1 MAIEWQH
8 KKSPRGY
15 TGKAM
20 PDLKFNL
27 EDDISISDLR
37 KVDEWEARLSKA
49 GKLRVQRSGKLLG
62 VLISPDAW
70 RAFKEQTELHERLL
84 RLIEDERDMQM
95 IAEREGQEPLLR
107 GAELSAALERE
118 LKADGL
124 L

>member
-1 MAIEWQH
+1 
-8 KKSPRGY
+8 
-15 TGKAM
+15 M

-27 EDDISISDLR
+27 EDDISISELR

-49 GKLRVQRSGKLLG
+49 GKLRVQRSGKVLG

-70 RAFKEQTELHERLL
+70 RAFKAQTELHVRLL
-84 RLIEDERDMQM
+84 RLVEDERDMQM

>member
-1 MAIEWQH
+1 
-8 KKSPRGY
+8 
-15 TGKAM
+15 M